1 MQLIFV
7 YVDIDNEEVGKP
19 VADYFG
25 VTGDAEK
32 VTFLTLFVKL
42 PQFLYA

>member
-7 YVDIDNEEVGKP
+7 YVALDNEEVGKP

-25 VTGDAEK
+25 ASGNEPTVISSSF
-32 VTFLTLFVKL
+32 FLTEI
-42 PQFLYA
+42 